1 MKDVRFN
8 KTLLWLNS
16 LIPIAILL
24 WDAWNQRLGANPI
37 EYFLRTTGIMTLVFV
52 LVTMLITPLRKWFGW
67 NQLVKYRR
75 TVGLFAFF
83 YGSIH
88 LSTYVVFD
96 RSLDVG
102 GIVNDVIQR
111 PFIAFGMTAFM
122 LMVPLAVTS
131 TNSMIKRLGGKRW
144 QLLHRL
150 FYLTAVAGVVHFW
163 MIVKSDIFYPAIFAA
178 VLVTLLAAR
187 IYFSISNKRVK
198 AVKSQAAAVDG
209 SAS

>member
-144 QLLHRL
+144 QLLHRRS
-150 FYLTAVAGVVHFW
+150 T
-163 MIVKSDIFYPAIFAA
+163 
-178 VLVTLLAAR
+178 
-187 IYFSISNKRVK
+187 
-198 AVKSQAAAVDG
+198 
-209 SAS
+209 